1 MGNAIRGLTAGDGNS
16 QMRRHRLAMPIL
28 LTSAVLLALGTAA
41 LGASGG
47 ARAAVAAPRAVVPV
61 TVATSSWTVYHHW
74 STGTGVGPAARAVNT
89 SRRAWTSPRLD
100 GQLYGEPLVFGKYV
114 YVATEN
120 NTVYALVARTG
131 KVAWSRHLGTPVP
144 ASALPCS
151 GITPTVGITG
161 TPVIDIKR
169 DEIFVVA
176 DLFAGHKPAHHL
188 FGLGTASGKVELNV
202 DVDAP
207 GSYPPAQLQHT
218 ALTLDAGQVVFGMG
232 GNNGDCS
239 SYRGRVVAVP
249 EKGGG
254 KPKFFTVDAAKGDSQ
269 GAIWMGGAAPVVD
282 GKGHIW
288 VATGNGSVQ
297 SSGRAYD
304 DSDGLLELSSS
315 LKLLQYFAPAT
326 WRQNNANDL
335 DMSAAPALLSDGQV
349 ILAGKSRI
357 VYLLN
362 ASHLGGIGGQQASL
376 GGPNL
381 LGSACGGDIDGGIT
395 VVGTTVYLP
404 CVDSGVIAVQAT
416 KSPPKLRLL
425 WRGAG
430 GGPPIMVAG
439 RIWTIAGTSLYGLD
453 SRTGKVEQRAS
464 VPQSDNDF
472 PTPSVGDGLML
483 CPGATTVVAFAV
495 SAPK

>member
-1 MGNAIRGLTAGDGNS
+1 
-16 QMRRHRLAMPIL
+16 MPIL
-28 LTSAVLLALGTAA
+28 LVVGAVLLALGTAA

-47 ARAAVAAPRAVVPV
+47 ARAAAGTAPAVASSPAGAPQ
-61 TVATSSWTVYHHW
+61 TVATSSWTIYHYFP
-74 STGTGVGPAARAVNT
+74 SGSGVAPAARAVTT
-89 SRRAWTSPRLD
+89 SRRAWTSPGLD
-100 GQLYGEPLVFGKYV
+100 GQLYGEPLVFGRYV

-144 ASALPCS
+144 SSALPCTNIS
-151 GITPTVGITG
+151 PTVGVTG

-176 DLFAGHKPAHHL
+176 DLYVNHKPAHHL
-188 FGLGTASGKVELNV
+188 IGLGTTSGKVELNV
-202 DVDAP
+202 DVDPP
-207 GSYPPAQLQHT
+207 GSYPPAQLQRT
-218 ALTLDAGQVVFGMG
+218 GLNLDAGQVIFGMG
-232 GNNGDCS
+232 GNFGDCS
-239 SYRGRVVAVP
+239 NYRGRVVAVP
-249 EKGGG
+249 EKGG
-254 KPKFFTVDAAKGDSQ
+254 KPKFFTVDAAKGDTQ

-282 GKGHIW
+282 SKGHIW

-297 SSGRAYD
+297 SSGPAYD

-315 LKLLQYFAPAT
+315 LKLLQYFAPTT

-376 GGPNL
+376 GGGKNVL
-381 LGSACGGDIDGGIT
+381 FGSACGGNIDGGVT

-430 GGPPIMVAG
+430 SGPPIMVAG
-439 RIWTIAGTSLYGLD
+439 RIWTIAGPTLYGLD
-453 SRTGKVEQRAS
+453 ARTGKIEQRAS
-464 VPQSDNDF
+464 VPQPDNDF

-483 CPGATTVVAFAV
+483 CPGATNVVAFAV

>member
-1 MGNAIRGLTAGDGNS
+1 
-16 QMRRHRLAMPIL
+16 MRHHRLTTPIL
-28 LTSAVLLALGTAA
+28 LASAGLVAVCGTA
-41 LGASGG
+41 LGAPGG
-47 ARAAVAAPRAVVPV
+47 PARASAATSATAAAP
-61 TVATSSWTVYHHW
+61 TVATSSWTVYHYLP
-74 STGTGVGPAARAVNT
+74 SGTGVAPSARAVDT
-89 SRRAWTSPRLD
+89 RHRAWTSPKLD

-114 YVATEN
+114 YVATED

-131 KVAWSRHLGTPVP
+131 KVAWSKHLGAPVP
-144 ASALPCS
+144 NTALPCS
-151 GITPTVGITG
+151 GIIPTVGITG
-161 TPVIDIKR
+161 TPVIDPKR
-169 DEIFVVA
+169 HEIFVVA
-176 DLFAGHKPAHHL
+176 DLYARRKPAHHL
-188 FGLGTASGKVELNV
+188 FGLGTASGKVEMNV

-218 ALTLDAGQVVFGMG
+218 GLNLDAGQVIFGMG

-239 SYRGRVVAVP
+239 TYHGRVVAVP
-249 EKGGG
+249 EKGG
-254 KPKFFTVDAAKGDSQ
+254 KPKFFTVDAAKGDTQ

-282 GKGHIW
+282 SKGHIW
-288 VATGNGSVQ
+288 VATGNGSVE
-297 SSGRAYD
+297 SSGKRYD

-376 GGPNL
+376 GGSKDSL
-381 LGSACGGDIDGGIT
+381 LGSACGGDIDGGVA

-404 CVDSGVIAVQAT
+404 CLGSAVIAVQAT
-416 KSPPKLRLL
+416 RSPPRLRLL
-425 WRGAG
+425 WRGTG
-430 GGPPIMVAG
+430 SGPPIVVAG
-439 RIWTIAGTSLYGLD
+439 LIWTISGGYLHGLNP
-453 SRTGKVEQRAS
+453 RTGRIQQQVRYG
-464 VPQSDNDF
+464 QSANDF

-483 CPGATTVVAFAV
+483 CPATTNVVAFAV
-495 SAPK
+495 SAQK